1 MQQTVLYHLELQLPY
16 GADDFASVE
25 LIGEQLRH
33 TFVHELTNPFVKL
46 FGFHGVGVLNVFE
59 HFGRERG
66 EALEMDGLAGGERVA
81 YLEVARVG
89 DTGLYRRGMPRRPRF
104 FLGHERR
111 WGGKTHLLVRTDMPV
126 VDIALKFA
134 GAHLYE
140 GDARAMIGV
149 HVGVNLEH
157 KAGERVLRRLDE
169 ALLRLDRAGG
179 QELSLRNSRA
189 VPSLRMC

>member
-89 DTGLYRRGMPRRPRF
+89 DTDYIAGVCLVDHAF

-157 KAGERVLRRLDE
+157 KAGERAPQTAR
-169 ALLRLDRAGG
+169 
-179 QELSLRNSRA
+179 
-189 VPSLRMC
+189 